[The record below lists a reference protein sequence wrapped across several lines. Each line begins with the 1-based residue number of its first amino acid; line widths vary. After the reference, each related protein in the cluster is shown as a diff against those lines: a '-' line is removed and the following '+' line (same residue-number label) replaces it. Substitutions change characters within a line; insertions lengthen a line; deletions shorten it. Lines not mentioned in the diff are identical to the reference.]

1 MFEEQEIDDNFDLS
15 DGLRFRKHHLPGQS
29 SNRDFDM
36 NTTARAF
43 VRGVLDGF
51 SAPISIFAPGAVH
64 STVDEW
70 VLTPSY
76 RPWSEDL
83 KNLQQDFDKAMSH
96 ATKEISPKQNSTRA
110 GR

>member
-1 MFEEQEIDDNFDLS
+1 
-15 DGLRFRKHHLPGQS
+15 
-29 SNRDFDM
+29 M

-51 SAPISIFAPGAVH
+51 SAPVSIFAPRVAH

-70 VLTPSY
+70 VFTSSY
-76 RPWSEDL
+76 RPWSDDL

-96 ATKEISPKQNSTRA
+96 ATKEISSKQTTDRA